1 MCVYNTLLPRYVRF
15 VPDSA
20 RVAHEFHVHV
30 RHLLRLGVRVYTG
43 PSWTVI
49 LHLRRRLATAVYG
62 CVRRGTLPREKER
75 KEKEKNLIR
84 KYDFIDFFL
93 KKRSFV
99 YYYLRTLGEF
109 DMGRSTRAAR
119 DSLRLLLHRCWLV
132 YRRNRSV
139 LATRKKS
146 HASLQTAF
154 SRRFV
159 FRVQADACVFFVCV
173 CVYVYVCIVRWF
185 VQDGVYAVRKH
196 WKCGTYKSEGGEKKM
211 KGQGKGIHRL
221 RKYRQKMNMCER
233 ERERD
238 TNISS

>member
-1 MCVYNTLLPRYVRF
+1 M
-15 VPDSA
+15 
-20 RVAHEFHVHV
+20 
-30 RHLLRLGVRVYTG
+30 
-43 PSWTVI
+43 
-49 LHLRRRLATAVYG
+49 ATAVYG
-62 CVRRGTLPREKER
+62 CVRRGTLPRGKER

-159 FRVQADACVFFVCV
+159 FRVQADACVFCDLCVCV
-173 CVYVYVCIVRWF
+173 CVRVYCQVIRARWRVRREKTLEMWYI
-185 VQDGVYAVRKH
+185 QERGGRK
-196 WKCGTYKSEGGEKKM
+196 KK
-211 KGQGKGIHRL
+211 
-221 RKYRQKMNMCER
+221 
-233 ERERD
+233 
-238 TNISS
+238 

>member
-1 MCVYNTLLPRYVRF
+1 MIFFKETF
-15 VPDSA
+15 V
-20 RVAHEFHVHV
+20 
-30 RHLLRLGVRVYTG
+30 
-43 PSWTVI
+43 
-49 LHLRRRLATAVYG
+49 
-62 CVRRGTLPREKER
+62 
-75 KEKEKNLIR
+75 
-84 KYDFIDFFL
+84 FI
-93 KKRSFV
+93 
-99 YYYLRTLGEF
+99 YLRTLGEF

-159 FRVQADACVFFVCV
+159 FRVQADACVFCDLCV
-173 CVYVYVCIVRWF
+173 CMCMCMCTCVLSGDSCKMACTPWENTGNVVHTR
-185 VQDGVYAVRKH
+185 AR
-196 WKCGTYKSEGGEKKM
+196 GEKKKM